1 MLLYNVITYMQTDT
15 KISLFPLSYP
25 QENVNRIFDSLDVSD
40 TTRLDYKYRI
50 GSFLDYTRKHGININ
65 SFLEY
70 KRSLASRTDY
80 SVSTKNKYLAAA
92 KIFLKEL
99 NRQGILPNDITQNV
113 KSFSQDKKHKKDGL
127 DTEEINKLC
136 AFIAQLP
143 ITQENTRLRAI
154 VALLTLQG
162 LRQVEIVRLDVKDI
176 DLVFKKANV
185 QGKGRDDKELIDLHP
200 ETVKALQSY
209 LKTNKIADGSLFQSR
224 SNNNINQRM
233 TTRAIREIVKQALNQ
248 LGIEKTVH
256 GFRHYFTT
264 TLIKNYKGDLLQVAG
279 YTRHKGL
286 EMLQVYNDSIKKQED
301 LPRYYNAFKGV
312 SF

>member
-1 MLLYNVITYMQTDT
+1 MQIDT
-15 KISLFPLSYP
+15 KISLFPVSYP

-40 TTRLDYKYRI
+40 TTRQDYKYRI
-50 GSFLDYTRKHGININ
+50 GLFLDYTGKHGININ
-65 SFLEY
+65 SFLDY
-70 KRSLASRTDY
+70 KRSLASRTEY

-99 NRQGILPNDITQNV
+99 NRQGILPNDITQNI

-127 DTEEINKLC
+127 NTEEIGKLC
-136 AFIAQLP
+136 EFIGQLP

-176 DLVFKKANV
+176 DLIAKKANV
-185 QGKGRDDKELIDLHP
+185 QGKGLDDKELIDLHP

-224 SNNNINQRM
+224 SNNHINQRM
-233 TTRAIREIVKQALNQ
+233 TTRAVREIVKQSLNQ

-256 GFRHYFTT
+256 GFRHYFAT
-264 TLIKNYKGDLLQVAG
+264 TLIKTYKGDLLEVAQ

-312 SF
+312 NF